1 MYTTEKETLISI
13 LETICNHGNP
23 ERVATAL
30 IDNFGSL
37 KNVIE
42 ARPEAL
48 EKVTTK
54 ATARKISALL
64 PIVRAIIAAE
74 DAQPDQICNRQQL
87 ETYCKSLIM
96 GERIEKFYVICVNA
110 QCKVIGTRCISTGS
124 LSEVS
129 AYPRLVTETA
139 LNYNAHSVFF
149 THNHPGGTCAPSTED
164 IASTLQLKKLL
175 NGLGIQV
182 LDHLIIAGASS
193 YSMAQHG
200 DITF

>member
-1 MYTTEKETLISI
+1 MNTTEKETLISI
-13 LETICNHGNP
+13 LKTICNNGNP
-23 ERVATAL
+23 ERVATIL

-48 EKVTTK
+48 GKVTTK

-74 DAQPDQICNRQQL
+74 DAQPEQICNRQQL

-96 GERIEKFYVICVNA
+96 GERIEKFFVICVNA
-110 QCKVIGTRCISTGS
+110 QCQVIGKRCISTGS

-129 AYPRLVTETA
+129 AYPRLVVETA

-149 THNHPGGTCAPSTED
+149 THNHPGGTCAPSAED

-182 LDHLIIAGASS
+182 LDHLIVAGACS

>member
-1 MYTTEKETLISI
+1 MYTTEKETLVSI
-13 LETICNHGNP
+13 LKTICNHGNP
-23 ERVATAL
+23 ERVATIL

-74 DAQPDQICNRQQL
+74 DAQPEQICNRQQL

-96 GERIEKFYVICVNA
+96 GERIEKFYVICVNS
-110 QCKVIGTRCISTGS
+110 QCKVIGKRCISTGS

-149 THNHPGGTCAPSTED
+149 THNHPGGTCAPSAED
-164 IASTLQLKKLL
+164 IASTIQLKKLL

-182 LDHLIIAGASS
+182 LDHLIVAGDCC
-193 YSMAQHG
+193 YSMAQRG